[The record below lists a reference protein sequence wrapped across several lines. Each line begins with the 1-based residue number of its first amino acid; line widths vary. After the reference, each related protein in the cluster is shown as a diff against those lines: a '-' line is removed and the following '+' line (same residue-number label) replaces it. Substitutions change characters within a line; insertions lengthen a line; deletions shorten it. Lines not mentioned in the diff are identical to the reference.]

1 RLPGDKP
8 LPLSFMQQQLW
19 FLQGLVPESAAYNV
33 FEAVRI
39 KRAGL
44 SVTALERCFSEIL
57 RRHEVLRTVF
67 THQNGAAVAVVSPLA
82 PFRLAVEDL
91 RHLPE
96 NARATEAQRL
106 AADEAGRPFDL
117 QRDLMLRV
125 RLLRLADDEHL
136 LLVNIHH
143 IASDGWSLGL
153 LYKELSIFYQSECGK
168 VVSPPELSIQFS
180 DFAAWQRGTLEAKST
195 QSQLAYWKK
204 QLAGAPDLVQI
215 PCDHPRPARPTFR
228 GALEW
233 FTVPQP
239 T

>member
-1 RLPGDKP
+1 
-8 LPLSFMQQQLW
+8 M
-19 FLQGLVPESAAYNV
+19 
-33 FEAVRI
+33 
-39 KRAGL
+39 
-44 SVTALERCFSEIL
+44 
-57 RRHEVLRTVF
+57 
-67 THQNGAAVAVVSPLA
+67 
-82 PFRLAVEDL
+82 
-91 RHLPE
+91 
-96 NARATEAQRL
+96 
-106 AADEAGRPFDL
+106 
-117 QRDLMLRV
+117 
-125 RLLRLADDEHL
+125 
-136 LLVNIHH
+136 HH

-239 T
+239 TIERLKTVARSEGATLFMLLTAAFKTLLYRYTGQTDIVVGSTSAGRNYWETEPVIGPFINALPLRTSLAGDPSFCDLLKQVKAAR

>member
-1 RLPGDKP
+1 
-8 LPLSFMQQQLW
+8 
-19 FLQGLVPESAAYNV
+19 
-33 FEAVRI
+33 
-39 KRAGL
+39 
-44 SVTALERCFSEIL
+44 
-57 RRHEVLRTVF
+57 
-67 THQNGAAVAVVSPLA
+67 
-82 PFRLAVEDL
+82 
-91 RHLPE
+91 
-96 NARATEAQRL
+96 QRL

-204 QLAGAPDLVQI
+204 QLTGAPDLVQI

-239 T
+239 TIERLKTVARSEGATLFMLLTAAFKTLLYRYTGQTDIVVGSTSA